1 MAQHFSYYT
10 NIVDCQGIKMKY
22 IIERIAEMQNKL
34 PNTAT
39 VYAVGGCIRDYLLG
53 KAPKDIDF
61 VVTGMSKQEM
71 DSIGHSTVGQDFPV
85 YIIDGDEVAL
95 ARVERSTGDGYAD
108 FEFDVL
114 NVTIEEDLMRRDLRM
129 NSIAMDVYGNIVDP
143 LDGRTDILNRVLRHN
158 SDKAFK
164 EDPVRVLRV
173 ARFAARYTF
182 TIHSD
187 TMLLCKEMVADGMCN
202 LDLGVEEDV

>member
-1 MAQHFSYYT
+1 
-10 NIVDCQGIKMKY
+10 MKY

>member
-1 MAQHFSYYT
+1 
-10 NIVDCQGIKMKY
+10 MKY

-71 DSIGHSTVGQDFPV
+71 DSMGHSTVGQDFPV

-143 LDGRTDILNRVLRHN
+143 LDGRTDILNRVLQHN

-182 TIHSD
+182 TIHPD
-187 TMLLCKEMVADGMCN
+187 TMLLCEEMVADGMCN

>member
-1 MAQHFSYYT
+1 
-10 NIVDCQGIKMKY
+10 MKA
-22 IIERIAEMQNKL
+22 IMKRIAEMQSKL

-53 KAPKDIDF
+53 KEPKDIDF
-61 VVTGMSKQEM
+61 VVTGVTKQEM
-71 DSIGHSTVGQDFPV
+71 ERMGHSTVGQDFPV

-114 NVTIEEDLMRRDLRM
+114 NVTIEDDLMRRDLRM
-129 NSIAMDVYGNIVDP
+129 NSIAMDVHGNLVDP
-143 LDGRTDILNRVLRHN
+143 LDGRTDIRNRVLQHN
-158 SDKAFK
+158 SDGAFK

-173 ARFAARYTF
+173 ARFSARYGF
-182 TIHSD
+182 TIHPD
-187 TMLLCKEMVADGMCN
+187 TMLLCKEMVANGMCN